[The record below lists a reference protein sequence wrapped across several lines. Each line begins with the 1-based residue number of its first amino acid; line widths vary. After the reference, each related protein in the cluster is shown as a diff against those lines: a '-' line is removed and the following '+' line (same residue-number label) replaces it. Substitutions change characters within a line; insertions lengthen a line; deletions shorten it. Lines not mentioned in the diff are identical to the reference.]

1 MIVCGNGRAGIQ
13 IERENTGMVIAN
25 MRRAHRW
32 IDHCLQRPIL
42 IRTNKTEMH
51 DHAVGLRGRKAW
63 QQNERTQNEKK
74 SDDIFHAPINRQRAD
89 KIPNTPRLGLIP
101 PQQTSRPDYPS
112 ARSSSR
118 EEKSTEFVTA
128 LAKELEVIISQVFR
142 LR

>member
-1 MIVCGNGRAGIQ
+1 
-13 IERENTGMVIAN
+13 
-25 MRRAHRW
+25 
-32 IDHCLQRPIL
+32 
-42 IRTNKTEMH
+42 MH

-74 SDDIFHAPINRQRAD
+74 RDDIFHAPINRQRAD

-142 LR
+142 LRQK